1 MGAALKE
8 ANFSLAGVYY
18 SAGDNIKYQ
27 VNFLSTS
34 FLMDAIQIR
43 VHVPTFDSA
52 IECTA
57 ETWPLGVF

>member
-27 VNFLSTS
+27 VASVPR
-34 FLMDAIQIR
+34 DA
-43 VHVPTFDSA
+43 HPNHSHH
-52 IECTA
+52 
-57 ETWPLGVF
+57 PLDMLQSNQKRFSSLRELA

>member
-27 VNFLSTS
+27 VATRHPL
-34 FLMDAIQIR
+34 LHIR
-43 VHVPTFDSA
+43 PDKKAHSLAHKSA
-52 IECTA
+52 QR
-57 ETWPLGVF
+57 